1 MNNFTKDFLLNTN
14 YMVFICKMIP
24 DQKKREFTCKK
35 ESKWKF
41 FVKWT
46 HIKIKGNSHMSVFNF
61 LRTECEGFVP
71 NLSTLIWSKIWQKF
85 VDLSFHTFWSLCTWP
100 LLFFFDFTCP
110 LQLFCNF
117 TWPSLFFLLFKNFTI
132 LCFFD
137 DIEKAPPPLIIIF
150 FALGFVCNS
159 WHMKC

>member
-1 MNNFTKDFLLNTN
+1 MDHFQFTQVKNRRDFNMDIRFIKFTHVKN
-14 YMVFICKMIP
+14 KGIFYM
-24 DQKKREFTCKK
+24 
-35 ESKWKF
+35 SA
-41 FVKWT
+41 
-46 HIKIKGNSHMSVFNF
+46 FNF
-61 LRTECEGFVP
+61 LCTECEGFVP

-117 TWPSLFFLLFKNFTI
+117 TWPSQFFVLFKNFTI

-137 DIEKAPPPLIIIF
+137 DIEKAPPPPYYHF
-150 FALGFVCNS
+150 FCTRVCL
-159 WHMKC
+159 